1 MKQVF
6 IAVVSVSIVMIAL
19 FIPETK
25 GVPLEEV
32 AMIFG
37 DRDEVVV
44 LTEDIQVG
52 LTENEFVVKEHHG
65 ASVMDSI
72 KSEAEITKRED
83 EKSV

>member
-1 MKQVF
+1 MNQIF
-6 IAVVSVSIVMIAL
+6 IASVSVSLVMIAI

-25 GVPLEEV
+25 GVALEEV

-44 LTEDIQVG
+44 FTEDIQVG
-52 LTENEFVVKEHHG
+52 DTENELVVKEHHG
-65 ASVMDSI
+65 AAVRDNA
-72 KSEAEITKRED
+72 KSEFEVTKHED